1 MSRNTPKPL
10 FSYFFLFLFAIAL
23 LVSCSKEGSKGRG
36 GMTAMPPVAVRTT
49 PATASAV
56 PLQVSAIG
64 NVEAMA
70 TVDVKSRVA
79 GQILRVYFKEGQDV
93 HQGQLLFEI
102 DPEPLQRQVA
112 QIEADLAKDS
122 ALVRQ
127 AQANVLRD
135 QANVQQSR
143 AQADRGI
150 QLSKD
155 GIFSKEQTEQVTA
168 TAESAEATLQA
179 DRAAVVSSEA
189 AVKSDQAR
197 LAQTNL
203 QLSYTKITAPIT
215 GRAGAIAIN
224 AGNLVKDNDTA
235 LVTLLQMSPI
245 YVSFGVPEQ
254 YLPEVRKFNS
264 EHPLEVTASTSGAR
278 ATGTLRFI
286 DNTVDATTGTIK
298 LKAEFANKDRV
309 LWPGE
314 FVNVDARLQMQQNL
328 ILIPTRAVETGPNG
342 KYVWVMDPEKK
353 TVQMRLVKVL
363 RNYQEPQKGEQA
375 VIGDGLHSGEVVISE
390 GQMSLTPGAKVQ
402 VLAPETLQTDRGQPT
417 DPAGIGNAGGA

>member
-1 MSRNTPKPL
+1 MLRNTLKLSSL
-10 FSYFFLFLFAIAL
+10 FITISISATAL
-23 LVSCSKEGSKGRG
+23 LISCAKSGSRPPNAM
-36 GMTAMPPVAVRTT
+36 MTMPAVAVRAV
-49 PATASAV
+49 PAVASAV

-64 NVEAMA
+64 TVEAMS

-79 GQILRVYFKEGQDV
+79 GQILHVYFKEGQDV

-127 AQANVLRD
+127 AQANVLKD

-143 AQADRGI
+143 AQADRGV

-155 GIFSKEQTEQVTA
+155 GIFSKEQTEQVTS
-168 TAESAEATLQA
+168 TAESAQASLDA
-179 DRAAVVSSEA
+179 DRAAVASAEA
-189 AVKSDQAR
+189 SVKSDQAR

-215 GRAGAIAIN
+215 GRAGAININ

-235 LVTLLQMSPI
+235 LVTILQISPI

-254 YLPEVRKFNS
+254 LLPQVRKFNS
-264 EHPLEVTASTSGAR
+264 EHPLVVTASTGQAT

-286 DNTVDATTGTIK
+286 DNSVDATTGTIK
-298 LKAEFANKDRV
+298 LKAEFANKKEA

-314 FVNVDARLQMQQNL
+314 FVNVDARLEVQQHL

-342 KYVWVMDPEKK
+342 KYVWVMDPSKK
-353 TVQMRLVKVL
+353 TVAMRPVTVL

-375 VIGDGLHSGEVVISE
+375 VIGNGLQSGEVVISE
-390 GQMSLTPGAKVQ
+390 GQMSLTPGAKVRLLQ
-402 VLAPETLQTDRGQPT
+402 PEAPQSAREQPT
-417 DPAGIGNAGGA
+417 PADSTGGV

>member
-1 MSRNTPKPL
+1 MSRNSPKFISFSVIL
-10 FSYFFLFLFAIAL
+10 FVFATTL
-23 LVSCSKEGSKGRG
+23 LVSCSKGGGRPPNA
-36 GMTAMPPVAVRTT
+36 AMMMPAVAVRAI
-49 PATASAV
+49 PAVSSAV

-64 NVEAMA
+64 TVEAMA

-79 GQILRVYFKEGQDV
+79 GQIVHVYFKEGQDI

-102 DPEPLQRQVA
+102 DPEPLQRQAA

-127 AQANVLRD
+127 AQANVLKD

-143 AQADRGI
+143 AQADRGL
-150 QLSKD
+150 QLSKE

-168 TAESAEATLQA
+168 TAESAQATLDA
-179 DRAAVVSSEA
+179 DRAAVASAEA

-197 LAQTNL
+197 LAQTTL

-215 GRAGAIAIN
+215 GRAGVININ

-235 LVTLLQMSPI
+235 LVTLLQISPI

-254 YLPEVRKFNS
+254 FLPEVRKFNS
-264 EHPLEVTASTSGAR
+264 QRPLLVTASTGNAT
-278 ATGTLRFI
+278 ATGALRFI
-286 DNTVDATTGTIK
+286 DNSVDATTGTIK
-298 LKAEFANKDRV
+298 LKAEFANKERT

-314 FVNVDARLQMQQNL
+314 FVNVDARLEVQQHL
-328 ILIPTRAVETGPNG
+328 ILVPTRAVETGPNG
-342 KYVWVMDPEKK
+342 KYVWVLDPSKN
-353 TVQMRLVKVL
+353 TVSMRPVTVL

-375 VIGDGLHSGEVVISE
+375 VIGNGLQSGEVVISE
-390 GQMSLTPGAKVQ
+390 GQMSLTPGAKVRLLQ
-402 VLAPETLQTDRGQPT
+402 PETLQTDREK
-417 DPAGIGNAGGA
+417 PAPGDSTGGV